1 MNPTQEE
8 LRRAKEAIIA
18 LLSIALVVEINA
30 ILTFYF
36 IEPDNSAFIPII
48 ITFVLAFIVVI
59 ISLFLYKKAI
69 FKEDRS
75 IFSIKWFIIIHS
87 ILSIVPIL
95 IRTIILII
103 WLLNRLIYIVLFN
116 ATVDNDTDI
125 IPYL

>member
-48 ITFVLAFIVVI
+48 ITFVCTSQLNV
-59 ISLFLYKKAI
+59 
-69 FKEDRS
+69 DT
-75 IFSIKWFIIIHS
+75 
-87 ILSIVPIL
+87 L
-95 IRTIILII
+95 IT
-103 WLLNRLIYIVLFN
+103 
-116 ATVDNDTDI
+116 
-125 IPYL
+125 

>member
-59 ISLFLYKKAI
+59 ISLFLYKKQFLKKI
-69 FKEDRS
+69 DQYLVLNG
-75 IFSIKWFIIIHS
+75 
-87 ILSIVPIL
+87 LSLYTPFY
-95 IRTIILII
+95 
-103 WLLNRLIYIVLFN
+103 LLFLYLYGQLF
-116 ATVDNDTDI
+116 
-125 IPYL
+125 

>member
-48 ITFVLAFIVVI
+48 ITFVLAFIAVI
-59 ISLFLYKKAI
+59 ISLFLYKKQFLKKI
-69 FKEDRS
+69 DQYLVLNG
-75 IFSIKWFIIIHS
+75 
-87 ILSIVPIL
+87 LSLYTPFY
-95 IRTIILII
+95 
-103 WLLNRLIYIVLFN
+103 LLFLYLYGQLF
-116 ATVDNDTDI
+116 
-125 IPYL
+125 

>member
-8 LRRAKEAIIA
+8 LRRAKKAIIA

-75 IFSIKWFIIIHS
+75 IFSIKWFIIC
-87 ILSIVPIL
+87 
-95 IRTIILII
+95 TDT
-103 WLLNRLIYIVLFN
+103 LN
-116 ATVDNDTDI
+116 VDTQ
-125 IPYL
+125 

>member
-75 IFSIKWFIIIHS
+75 ILSIKWFIIIHS

>member
-103 WLLNRLIYIVLFN
+103 
-116 ATVDNDTDI
+116 
-125 IPYL
+125 

>member
-8 LRRAKEAIIA
+8 LRRAKKAIIA

>member
-36 IEPDNSAFIPII
+36 IGPDNSAFIPII

-59 ISLFLYKKAI
+59 ISLFLYKKQFLKKI
-69 FKEDRS
+69 DQYLVLNG
-75 IFSIKWFIIIHS
+75 
-87 ILSIVPIL
+87 LSLYTPFY
-95 IRTIILII
+95 
-103 WLLNRLIYIVLFN
+103 LLFLYLYGQLF
-116 ATVDNDTDI
+116 
-125 IPYL
+125 